1 MQSAIIFGL
10 ESAMKQKITLVDG
23 EVQEGNFWDYDSM
36 RMAQCP
42 KIEVAVLENAP
53 KMGGAGE
60 PGTPPSIP
68 ALGNAIF
75 AATGKRLRS
84 LPFGDEIEFV

>member
-1 MQSAIIFGL
+1 MMSGIIFGL
-10 ESAMKQKITLVDG
+10 SSAMMQEITLEDG
-23 EVQEGNFWDYDSM
+23 AVVQSNFHDYDAM

-42 KIEVAVLENAP
+42 KIEVALLENAP

-68 ALGNAIF
+68 ALANAIH
-75 AATGKRLRS
+75 AATGQRLRET
-84 LPFGDEIEFV
+84 PFSKFVDFA

>member
-1 MQSAIIFGL
+1 
-10 ESAMKQKITLVDG
+10 MKQKITLVDG
-23 EVQEGNFWDYDSM
+23 EVQEGNFCDYDSM

-42 KIEVAVLENAP
+42 KIVVAVLENAP